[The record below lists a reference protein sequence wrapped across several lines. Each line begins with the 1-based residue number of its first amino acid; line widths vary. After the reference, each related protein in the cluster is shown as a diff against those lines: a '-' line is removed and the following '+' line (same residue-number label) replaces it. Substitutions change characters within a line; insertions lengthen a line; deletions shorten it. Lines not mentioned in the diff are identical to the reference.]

1 MSERLHIDSPADKES
16 FFFEWPIPSLVKS
29 VTMKRAGGSEF
40 RIKPYLTCNE
50 RPPSM
55 EGALP
60 DLSNRLGMQLLL
72 SRQNSFACEVMCI
85 SEKFVFCPSGLL
97 NK

>member
-1 MSERLHIDSPADKES
+1 MSGRLHIDSLADKES
-16 FFFEWPIPSLVKS
+16 FFFSWPIPSLVKS
-29 VTMKRAGGSEF
+29 VTIKQAGGSEF

-50 RPPSM
+50 RPHSVK
-55 EGALP
+55 GALHN
-60 DLSNRLGMQLLL
+60 LSNSLGMQLLL
-72 SRQNSFACEVMCI
+72 SLQNSFACEVMCI